1 MTVLAVPRSIAI
13 SPVAARADRGRQRD
27 LRASPPPRAMRLG
40 SQTRPGGARRERAI
54 AASERAQDFAAALPP
69 LRPAALFCCDAPPCF
84 DELLLE
90 PPLPDFLPP
99 REEDPSELA
108 IAAARPLLMPFFLSP
123 SYCLSFFTLG
133 P

>member
-1 MTVLAVPRSIAI
+1 MTVLAVPRSIAM

-27 LRASPPPRAMRLG
+27 RRAFPPSRGTRLG
-40 SQTRPGGARRERAI
+40 SQTRPGGARRERAFS
-54 AASERAQDFAAALPP
+54 ARAQAQDFAAALPP
-69 LRPAALFCCDAPPCF
+69 LRPAAFFCCEVPPCF

-99 REEDPSELA
+99 REEEPSELA

>member
-1 MTVLAVPRSIAI
+1 MTVFAVPRSIAM

-27 LRASPPPRAMRLG
+27 RRAPPPSRAMRLG

-54 AASERAQDFAAALPP
+54 AGVQDFEAAALPP
-69 LRPAALFCCDAPPCF
+69 LRPAAFFCCVVPPCF
-84 DELLLE
+84 GELLLE

-123 SYCLSFFTLG
+123 SYC
-133 P
+133 